1 LNREEAQ
8 DKIPTTKTQVVKLF
22 EHEDIWAVHQA
33 EGEGPG
39 PYRWAP
45 KVKEAA
51 QEVINQH
58 HSHLKEAQIAFLF
71 RTGSWSSKG
80 KTVTGRASIAPAL
93 WRFISGYDLVLILNE
108 MIWFNLTRKGRKAL
122 LDHHLSHFAEPSED
136 KEGNLCWD
144 TREQDIKEFS
154 QVIKRHGICINSGQG
169 LQELAGQMTL
179 ETLQDNVEEEVS
191 LGGDFFEEDLLDDED
206 SHDDGE
212 MFMEEPEEDAST
224 RFNEPE
230 IKKSFSFKPS

>member
-1 LNREEAQ
+1 MNREEAQ

-51 QEVINQH
+51 REVIEQH
-58 HSHLKEAQIAFLF
+58 HPHLEKANIAFLF
-71 RTGSWSSKG
+71 RTGSWTSKG

-93 WRFISGYDLVLILNE
+93 WRFVSGYDLVLILNE

-154 QVIKRHGICINSGQG
+154 QVIKRHGICINSVQG

-179 ETLQDNVEEEVS
+179 EALQDNIEEEVS
-191 LGGDFFEEDLLDDED
+191 LGGDFFEEDLFGEEENDN
-206 SHDDGE
+206 DGE
-212 MFMEEPEEDAST
+212 MFIEEPEDDEEFKAG
-224 RFNEPE
+224 EPE
-230 IKKSFSFKPS
+230 IKKSFTFKSS